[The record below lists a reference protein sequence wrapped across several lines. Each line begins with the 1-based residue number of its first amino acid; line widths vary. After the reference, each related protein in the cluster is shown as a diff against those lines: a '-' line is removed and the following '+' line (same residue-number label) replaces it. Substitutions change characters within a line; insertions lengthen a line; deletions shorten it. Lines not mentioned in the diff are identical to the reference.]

1 MLHEQQI
8 CKSYTVQIDCEAHTT
23 DSGVLGH
30 PLSPSD
36 LKSKSRH
43 AELQDTHGLS
53 GKKKNL
59 HVEILREINR
69 REDEELMLE

>member
-53 GKKKNL
+53 GKKKI
-59 HVEILREINR
+59 VEILREINR

>member
-53 GKKKNL
+53 GEKKNL

>member
-53 GKKKNL
+53 GKKNL